1 MSQRPSTNEGHAG
14 DQIPGEHRIGEQDGP
29 HSTADLSPAVTL
41 HCGSNGM
48 VHGLPNGLRVTFSIG
63 HVDRMPRCEV
73 TGLAIAF
80 CRHCD
85 ELNPLC
91 HAGENDHD

>member
-1 MSQRPSTNEGHAG
+1 MTSQRRSSDHSHTGNQVGC
-14 DQIPGEHRIGEQDGP
+14 EHRIGQQDGP

-73 TGLAIAF
+73 TGLATAF
-80 CRHCD
+80 CSHCF
-85 ELNPLC
+85 
-91 HAGENDHD
+91 HIGENSRV